1 MTTTTLPPAAVAY
14 LKHLRRAARPLPRE
28 TRQELLSDI
37 EAHLQEAIDVEMS
50 EAEVLS
56 ILQRLGSPEEIVAA
70 HSSGAVDS
78 SSSSAKG
85 VHEWAAI
92 ILLLFGGFAIGIGW
106 LIGLILLWSSRAWT
120 TVDKLIGT
128 LVVPGGLAGTLFLL
142 LVVGSTETCT
152 GGPGQTTRC
161 TGGPS
166 TAHHI
171 LQLALLA
178 IFVLGPIAT
187 SIYLSRRARPPA
199 RRT

>member
-1 MTTTTLPPAAVAY
+1 MTTTTLPPAALAY
-14 LKHLRRAARPLPRE
+14 MKHLHRAARPLPRE

-37 EAHLQEAIDVEMS
+37 EAHLQEAIEPEMS

-56 ILQRLGSPEEIVAA
+56 TLERLGSPEEIVAA

-78 SSSSAKG
+78 SSNAKG

-92 ILLLFGGFAIGIGW
+92 FLLLFGGFALGIGW

-128 LVVPGGLAGTLFLL
+128 LIIPGGLASVVLVAFLA
-142 LVVGSTETCT
+142 VSPETCRSA
-152 GGPGQTTRC
+152 PGRPTRC

-166 TAHHI
+166 TSHQI
-171 LQLALLA
+171 LQIALVA
-178 IFVLGPIAT
+178 IFVLAPIAT
-187 SIYLSRRARPPA
+187 AIYLARRARPPA
-199 RRT
+199 RMA

>member
-14 LKHLRRAARPLPRE
+14 IKHLRQAARTLPRD

-37 EAHLQEAIDVEMS
+37 EAHLQEAIDVDMS

-56 ILQRLGSPEEIVAA
+56 TLDRLGSPEEIVAA
-70 HSSGAVDS
+70 QLGGAVDS
-78 SSSSAKG
+78 PTAKG
-85 VHEWAAI
+85 LHEWAAI
-92 ILLLFGGFAIGIGW
+92 ILVLLGGFAIGIGW
-106 LIGLILLWSSRAWT
+106 LIGLILLWTSRAWT

-128 LVVPGGLAGTLFLL
+128 LVVPGGLAGTVILVFLI
-142 LVVGSTETCT
+142 GSKEMCT
-152 GGPGQTTRC
+152 GGPGRPTRC

-171 LQLALLA
+171 LQIALLV

-187 SIYLSRRARPPA
+187 SIYLSRRARPAA
-199 RRT
+199 RPV

>member
-1 MTTTTLPPAAVAY
+1 MTTTTLPPAALAY
-14 LKHLRRAARPLPRE
+14 MKHLRRAARPLPRE

-37 EAHLQEAIDVEMS
+37 EAHLQEAINAEMS

-56 ILQRLGSPEEIVAA
+56 TLERLGSPEEIVAA
-70 HSSGAVDS
+70 HLSDAVD

-128 LVVPGGLAGTLFLL
+128 LVIPGGLAGVV
-142 LVVGSTETCT
+142 LVALVSVSTETCRSA
-152 GGPGQTTRC
+152 PGQPTRC

-171 LQLALLA
+171 LQIALVA
-178 IFVLGPIAT
+178 IFVLAPIAT
-187 SIYLSRRARPPA
+187 AIYLSRQARPPA
-199 RRT
+199 RTA

>member
-14 LKHLRRAARPLPRE
+14 LNRLRRAARSLPRE
-28 TRQELLSDI
+28 TQRELLSDI

-56 ILQRLGSPEEIVAA
+56 TLERLGSPEEIVAA
-70 HSSGAVDS
+70 HLSGAVDLS
-78 SSSSAKG
+78 SSPKG
-85 VHEWAAI
+85 IHEWAAI

-128 LVVPGGLAGTLFLL
+128 LVIPGGLAGVVLVALL
-142 LVVGSTETCT
+142 GGSTETCRS
-152 GGPGQTTRC
+152 GPGRPTLC

-166 TAHHI
+166 TEHHI
-171 LQLALLA
+171 LQIALVA
-178 IFVLGPIAT
+178 IFVLAPIAT
-187 SIYLSRRARPPA
+187 AVYLSRRARPRA
-199 RRT
+199 RTA